1 MIDKWQQRE
10 AKIGRTNIGRL
21 MDKTSDGQLKSVQ
34 SRHLKHL
41 ITVCT
46 VRIQSQNIP
55 DAVRY
60 AAKQKKR
67 YYLGIFPKRR
77 TPPPPPPFGNPL
89 S

>member
-55 DAVRY
+55 DAVCS
-60 AAKQKKR
+60 KQRSKTHLLC
-67 YYLGIFPKRR
+67 YFSAQNLGA
-77 TPPPPPPFGNPL
+77 GCC
-89 S
+89 